1 MKKKTIKN
9 YIAFTLTEMTMVLL
23 IMSIIAAV
31 SAPLVKHAVS
41 DVVSSSVAESTGI
54 WRKISS
60 LSGIFYSSVGNGIVS
75 IGTIPGAEPINYGFP
90 AMIIQSNGGDKTNL
104 VSQLG
109 FYSTSISNSQR
120 MSFDR
125 YNNIAIGR
133 NIKSN
138 SDSDSLSYGKIT
150 IGSDIG
156 NEKQLGSNQA
166 ILMGST
172 SLNTVYAS
180 VNHSI
185 LIGNDVANQQQTGP
199 IGTEEKNIDDTINI
213 GSYPS
218 TLWAGKITYGYS
230 SINIGNETARY
241 TTKNIYNVNIGYHA
255 ANECDESE
263 NNVNIGSF
271 AGGTLSGSDGNNSRS
286 INIGKYAGA
295 FKRQYRVS
303 MGSSYSNVFVGQ
315 FAGSYLTRAYETNI
329 IPKSDSY
336 LRRNNIAIGLGSLAS
351 TWKYDHLEALDLMNN
366 TCDDAATTKGC
377 GEDKAF
383 VSTKAMANDI
393 AIGAF
398 AGNNIHIMGYQY
410 SNTVN
415 NHNII
420 LIGAYAGAKSVPF
433 PNYMHVVTLSPGTP
447 EAADNNTTYK
457 GTIAIGPFAS
467 FSAGRARDNDSYRG
481 SAEGFTNSISIGNYA
496 GYESVQQGQIAIG
509 NYAGA
514 VSGEIVNG
522 IGGFASD
529 SKIFIG
535 NFAGYESNSSAIGI
549 GNYAC
554 SRLEGINNMC
564 FGNFTYAMSLKDG
577 YDMNT
582 VWWAYDKA
590 RYRTTAVFYAG
601 AGVGQQ
607 SDLILATKKIYTRD
621 GTFLSITSD
630 ARSKRKINL
639 VNYGIKDFRKF
650 DIYNFTLKADKSHEK
665 HIGVIAQEYRKAFP
679 LGLDKNGKYYS
690 VKLDWLYYSMIN
702 AVKDLDKLIQEFQ
715 VKFDEYI
722 NNFESIKARIDVL
735 EKAVAQEKTNN
746 ENMRKELEQ
755 VNAKLNAKK

>member
-109 FYSTSISNSQR
+109 FYNTSISNSQR

-366 TCDDAATTKGC
+366 TCDDAATTKQC

-433 PNYMHVVTLSPGTP
+433 RNYMHAVTLLPGTP

-496 GYESVQQGQIAIG
+496 GYESVQNGQIAIG

-514 VSGEIVNG
+514 VSGEIVNS
-522 IGGFASD
+522 IDEFASN

-554 SRLEGINNMC
+554 SRLEGRNNMC
-564 FGNFTYAMSLKDG
+564 FGNFTYAMSFKDE
-577 YDMNT
+577 YNMSII
-582 VWWAYDKA
+582 WAGDKP

-650 DIYNFTLKADKSHEK
+650 DIYNFTLKADKEHEK

-735 EKAVAQEKTNN
+735 EKAVAQEKINN

>member
-138 SDSDSLSYGKIT
+138 SNSDSLSYGKIT

-185 LIGNDVANQQQTGP
+185 LIGNYVANQQQTGP
-199 IGTEEKNIDDTINI
+199 IGIEEKNIDDTINI
-213 GSYPS
+213 GSYSS
-218 TLWAGKITYGYS
+218 TLFAGNIAYGYS
-230 SINIGNETARY
+230 SINIGNKTARY
-241 TTKNIYNVNIGYHA
+241 TTKNIYNVNIGYLA
-255 ANECDESE
+255 AYQCEESE

-271 AGGTLSGSDGNNSRS
+271 AGSSQGGSTGNNSKS

-295 FKRQYRVS
+295 FKTQYRVYA
-303 MGSSYSNVFVGQ
+303 GPSYSNVFVGQ
-315 FAGSYLTRAYETNI
+315 FAGSYLTKAYKTNI

-366 TCDDAATTKGC
+366 TCDDAVITKMC

-433 PNYMHVVTLSPGTP
+433 NNYMHAIPLSPGTP
-447 EAADNNTTYK
+447 AAADNNTTYK

-467 FSAGRARDNDSYRG
+467 FSAGRARDNDSYY
-481 SAEGFTNSISIGNYA
+481 SEDGFTNSISIGNYA
-496 GYESVQQGQIAIG
+496 GYESIQQGQIAIG

-522 IGGFASD
+522 RDVSAAN

-535 NFAGYESNSSAIGI
+535 NFAGYESNGSAIGI

-554 SRLEGINNMC
+554 SRLEGFNNMC

-582 VWWAYDKA
+582 VWRAYD
-590 RYRTTAVFYAG
+590 RPFYRTTAVFYAG

-621 GTFLSITSD
+621 GTFLSVTSD
-630 ARSKRKINL
+630 ARSKRKISL
-639 VNYGIKDFRKF
+639 APYGIKDFRKF
-650 DIYNFTLKADKSHEK
+650 NIYNFTLKSDKEHEK

-735 EKAVAQEKTNN
+735 EKAVAQEKINN

>member
-109 FYSTSISNSQR
+109 FYNTSISNSQR

-213 GSYPS
+213 GPSSS
-218 TLWAGKITYGYS
+218 TLWAEHIVYGYS
-230 SINIGNETARY
+230 SINIGNKTARY
-241 TTKNIYNVNIGYHA
+241 TTKNIYNVNIGNHA
-255 ANECDESE
+255 ANAYDKSE

-271 AGGTLSGSDGNNSRS
+271 AGSTLSGSTGNNSKS

-295 FKRQYRVS
+295 FKTQYGVYA
-303 MGSSYSNVFVGQ
+303 GLSYSNVFVGQ
-315 FAGSYLTRAYETNI
+315 FAGSYLTKAYKTNI

-366 TCDDAATTKGC
+366 TCDDAVITKMC

-433 PNYMHVVTLSPGTP
+433 NNYMHAIPLSPGTP
-447 EAADNNTTYK
+447 AAADNNTTYK

-467 FSAGRARDNDSYRG
+467 FSAGRARDNDSYK
-481 SAEGFTNSISIGNYA
+481 SSVDGFTNSISIGNYA
-496 GYESVQQGQIAIG
+496 GYESIQQGQIAIG

-522 IGGFASD
+522 RDASAAN

-535 NFAGYESNSSAIGI
+535 NFAGYESNGSAIGI

-554 SRLEGINNMC
+554 SRLEGFNNMC
-564 FGNFTYAMSLKDG
+564 FGNFTYAMLLKDG

-582 VWWAYDKA
+582 VWWAYD
-590 RYRTTAVFYAG
+590 RPFYRTTAVFYAG

-621 GTFLSITSD
+621 GTFLSVTSD

-650 DIYNFTLKADKSHEK
+650 DIYNFTLKADKEHEK

-735 EKAVAQEKTNN
+735 EKAVAQEKINN

>member
-109 FYSTSISNSQR
+109 FYNTSISNSQR

-185 LIGNDVANQQQTGP
+185 LIGNDVANQQQTGS

-213 GSYPS
+213 GPSSS
-218 TLWAGKITYGYS
+218 TLWAGYIVYGYS

-241 TTKNIYNVNIGYHA
+241 TTKNIYNVNIGNHA
-255 ANECDESE
+255 ANKYDKSE

-271 AGGTLSGSDGNNSRS
+271 AGSTQSGAAGNNSRS

-295 FKRQYRVS
+295 FRQYRVS
-303 MGSSYSNVFVGQ
+303 IGPSYSNVFVGQ
-315 FAGSYLTRAYETNI
+315 FAGSYLTKAYKTNI
-329 IPKSDSY
+329 IPKSDNY

-351 TWKYDHLEALDLMNN
+351 TWKYDHLEALDLRNN
-366 TCDDAATTKGC
+366 TCDDAVITKMC

-433 PNYMHVVTLSPGTP
+433 NNYMHVIPLSPGTP
-447 EAADNNTTYK
+447 AAADNNTTYK

-467 FSAGRARDNDSYRG
+467 FSAGRARDNDSYK
-481 SAEGFTNSISIGNYA
+481 SSVDGFTNSISIGNYA
-496 GYESVQQGQIAIG
+496 GYESIQQGQIAIG

-522 IGGFASD
+522 RDVSAAS

-535 NFAGYESNSSAIGI
+535 NFAGYESNGSAIGI

-554 SRLEGINNMC
+554 SRLEGFNNMC
-564 FGNFTYAMSLKDG
+564 FGNFTYAMLKDR
-577 YDMNT
+577 YDMNP
-582 VWWAYDKA
+582 ASYDKPF
-590 RYRTTAVFYAG
+590 YRTIAVFYAG
-601 AGVGQQ
+601 AGVGKQ
-607 SDLILATKKIYTRD
+607 SDLIFATKKIYTRD

-755 VNAKLNAKK
+755 INAKLNAKK

>member
-138 SDSDSLSYGKIT
+138 SNSLSYGKIT

-185 LIGNDVANQQQTGP
+185 LIGNYVANQQQTGP
-199 IGTEEKNIDDTINI
+199 IGIEEKNIDDTINI
-213 GSYPS
+213 GSYLS
-218 TLWAGKITYGYS
+218 TLFAGNIAYGYS

-241 TTKNIYNVNIGYHA
+241 TTKNIYNVNIGYLA
-255 ANECDESE
+255 AYQCKESE

-271 AGGTLSGSDGNNSRS
+271 AGSTLSGPTGNNSKS

-295 FKRQYRVS
+295 FKTQYGVYA
-303 MGSSYSNVFVGQ
+303 GLSYSNVFVGQ
-315 FAGSYLTRAYETNI
+315 FAGSYLTKAYKTNI

-366 TCDDAATTKGC
+366 TCDDAVITKMC

-420 LIGAYAGAKSVPF
+420 LIGAYAGAKSVPHAI
-433 PNYMHVVTLSPGTP
+433 PLSPGTP
-447 EAADNNTTYK
+447 AAADNNTTYK

-467 FSAGRARDNDSYRG
+467 FSAGRARDNDSYK
-481 SAEGFTNSISIGNYA
+481 SSVDGFTNSISIGNYA
-496 GYESVQQGQIAIG
+496 GYESIQQGQIAIG

-522 IGGFASD
+522 RDVSAAN

-535 NFAGYESNSSAIGI
+535 NFAGYESNGSAIGI

-554 SRLEGINNMC
+554 SRLEGFNNMC

-582 VWWAYDKA
+582 VWWAYD
-590 RYRTTAVFYAG
+590 RPFYRTTAVFYAG

-621 GTFLSITSD
+621 GTFLSVTSD
-630 ARSKRKINL
+630 ARSKRKISL
-639 VNYGIKDFRKF
+639 APYGIKDFRKF
-650 DIYNFTLKADKSHEK
+650 NIYNFTLKSDKEHEK

-735 EKAVAQEKTNN
+735 EKAVAQEKINN

>member
-23 IMSIIAAV
+23 IMSVLAAV
-31 SAPLVKHAVS
+31 TAPIVKHAVS
-41 DVVSSSVAESTGI
+41 DVVNTSEADSSDANPWKKLSN
-54 WRKISS
+54 

-75 IGTIPGAEPINYGFP
+75 VGTIPSGAPTNYNYP

-109 FYSTSISNSQR
+109 FYNTSTSNSQR

-138 SDSDSLSYGKIT
+138 SNSLSYGKIT
-150 IGSDIG
+150 IGSNIG
-156 NEKQLGSNQA
+156 NVKQSGSNQA

-185 LIGNDVANQQQTGP
+185 LIGNDIANQQQTGP
-199 IGTEEKNIDDTINI
+199 NGIEEKNIDDTINI
-213 GSYPS
+213 GPYSS
-218 TLWAGKITYGYS
+218 TLWAGHIVYGYS
-230 SINIGNETARY
+230 SINIGNKTARY
-241 TTKNIYNVNIGYHA
+241 TKKNIYNVNIGNHA
-255 ANECDESE
+255 ANEYDKSE

-271 AGGTLSGSDGNNSRS
+271 AGSNQSGSSGNNSRS

-295 FKRQYRVS
+295 FKHQPEVFI
-303 MGSSYSNVFVGQ
+303 GLSYSNVFVGQ
-315 FAGSYLTRAYETNI
+315 FAGSYLTKAEKQNI
-329 IPKSDSY
+329 IPKSDNY

-366 TCDDAATTKGC
+366 TCDDKITKDC
-377 GEDKAF
+377 GENKAF
-383 VSTKAMANDI
+383 VSTKAMSNDL

-398 AGNNIHIMGYQY
+398 AGNNINILGYQY

-433 PNYMHVVTLSPGTP
+433 NNYLHAYNLLPGIP

-467 FSAGRARDNDSYRG
+467 FSAGRSRDNDSYPYYV
-481 SAEGFTNSISIGNYA
+481 EGYTNSISIGNYA
-496 GYESVQQGQIAIG
+496 GYESIQQGQIAIG

-514 VSGEIVNG
+514 VSGELVNSVDS
-522 IGGFASD
+522 FASH

-535 NFAGYESNSSAIGI
+535 NFAGYESNGSGIGI

-554 SRLEGINNMC
+554 SRLEGQNNMC
-564 FGNFTYAMSLKDG
+564 FGNFTYAMSFKDE
-577 YDMNT
+577 YNT
-582 VWWAYDKA
+582 SSGWAGHKV
-590 RYRTTAVFYAG
+590 RKHTNAVFYAG

-735 EKAVAQEKTNN
+735 EKAVAQEKINN
-746 ENMRKELEQ
+746 ENMRKQLEQ
-755 VNAKLNAKK
+755 INSKLNAKK

>member
-23 IMSIIAAV
+23 IMSVLAAV
-31 SAPLVKHAVS
+31 TAPIVKHAVS
-41 DVVSSSVAESTGI
+41 DVVNTSEADSSDANPWKKLSN
-54 WRKISS
+54 

-75 IGTIPGAEPINYGFP
+75 VGTIPSGAPTNYNYP

-109 FYSTSISNSQR
+109 FYNTSTSNSQR

-138 SDSDSLSYGKIT
+138 SNSLSYGKIT

-156 NEKQLGSNQA
+156 NVKQSGSNQA

-185 LIGNDVANQQQTGP
+185 LIGNDIANQQQTGP

-213 GSYPS
+213 GPHSS
-218 TLWAGKITYGYS
+218 TLWAEHIVYGYS

-241 TTKNIYNVNIGYHA
+241 FTKNIYNVNIGYLA
-255 ANECDESE
+255 ANECDKSE

-271 AGGTLSGSDGNNSRS
+271 AGGTLSGSNGNNSRS

-295 FKRQYRVS
+295 FETQYRVS
-303 MGSSYSNVFVGQ
+303 TGPSYSNVFVGQ
-315 FAGSYLTRAYETNI
+315 FAGSYLTKAYETNI

-433 PNYMHVVTLSPGTP
+433 NNYMQAITLSPGKP

-467 FSAGRARDNDSYRG
+467 FSAGRARDNDSYRD
-481 SAEGFTNSISIGNYA
+481 SAHAFINSISIGNYA

-514 VSGEIVNG
+514 VSGEIV
-522 IGGFASD
+522 GGRDEFASN

-535 NFAGYESNSSAIGI
+535 NFAGYASNSSAIGI

-554 SRLEGINNMC
+554 SRLEGFDNMC
-564 FGNFTYAMSLKDG
+564 FGNFTYAMSLKDE
-577 YDMNT
+577 YNMNIT
-582 VWWAYDKA
+582 WWAYD
-590 RYRTTAVFYAG
+590 RPYYRTTAVFYAG

-621 GTFLSITSD
+621 GTFLSVTSD

-735 EKAVAQEKTNN
+735 EKAVAQEKANN
-746 ENMRKELEQ
+746 ENMRKQLEQ
-755 VNAKLNAKK
+755 INSKLNAKK

>member
-109 FYSTSISNSQR
+109 FYNTSISNSQR

-185 LIGNDVANQQQTGP
+185 LIGNDVANQQQTGS

-213 GSYPS
+213 GPSSS
-218 TLWAGKITYGYS
+218 TLWAGYIVYGYS

-241 TTKNIYNVNIGYHA
+241 TTKNIYNVNIGNHA
-255 ANECDESE
+255 ANKYDKSE

-271 AGGTLSGSDGNNSRS
+271 AGSTQSGAAGNNSRS

-295 FKRQYRVS
+295 FRQYRVS
-303 MGSSYSNVFVGQ
+303 IGPSYSNVFVGQ
-315 FAGSYLTRAYETNI
+315 FAGSYLTKAYKTNI
-329 IPKSDSY
+329 IPKSDNY

-351 TWKYDHLEALDLMNN
+351 TWKYDHLEALDLRNN
-366 TCDDAATTKGC
+366 TCDDAVITKMC

-433 PNYMHVVTLSPGTP
+433 NNYMHVIPLSPGTP
-447 EAADNNTTYK
+447 AAADNNTTYK

-467 FSAGRARDNDSYRG
+467 FSAGRARDNDSYK
-481 SAEGFTNSISIGNYA
+481 SSVDGFTNSISIGNYA
-496 GYESVQQGQIAIG
+496 GYESIQQGQIAIG

-522 IGGFASD
+522 RDVSAAS

-535 NFAGYESNSSAIGI
+535 NFAGYESNGSAIGI

-554 SRLEGINNMC
+554 SRLEGFNNMC
-564 FGNFTYAMSLKDG
+564 FGNFTYAMLKDR
-577 YDMNT
+577 YDMNPA
-582 VWWAYDKA
+582 WYDKPF
-590 RYRTTAVFYAG
+590 YRTIAVFYAG
-601 AGVGQQ
+601 AGVGKQ
-607 SDLILATKKIYTRD
+607 SDLIFATKKIYTRD

-755 VNAKLNAKK
+755 INAKLNAKK